1 MEILPV
7 VVHTEILD
15 GWGMYY
21 ISVHFSKKTKT
32 YKTDN
37 IRILYYII
45 MCYYALRSCTR
56 HEWIRE
62 KYNNINRRHLPQ
74 MKIIEH
80 LHKGTPRTCCILYK
94 SNNVLDLRPGLELGA
109 KLRNAKVRNRQSPA
123 TLNKALIK
131 TYHLTF
137 PLERFKLM

>member
-1 MEILPV
+1 MCDWIEIIIRLIKEILPV

-21 ISVHFSKKTKT
+21 ISAHFLKKTKT

-80 LHKGTPRTCCILYK
+80 LHKGDATDMLY
-94 SNNVLDLRPGLELGA
+94 
-109 KLRNAKVRNRQSPA
+109 
-123 TLNKALIK
+123 LIQK
-131 TYHLTF
+131 
-137 PLERFKLM
+137 